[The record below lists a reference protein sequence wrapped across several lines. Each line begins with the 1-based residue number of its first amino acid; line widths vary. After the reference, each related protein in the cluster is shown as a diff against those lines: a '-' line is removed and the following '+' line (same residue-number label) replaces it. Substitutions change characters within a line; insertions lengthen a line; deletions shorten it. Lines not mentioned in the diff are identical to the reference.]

1 MTTLISTPAARAQ
14 QASTVAAVPAEDLGC
29 NAGDDCF
36 YCACPETD

>member
-1 MTTLISTPAARAQ
+1 MTTLISTPAAKGQ
-14 QASTVAAVPAEDLGC
+14 QASTVAAVPAEDLDC